1 MRGTRICEISH
12 TMKATIKLFAGARE
26 LAGQEQI
33 ELELP
38 TAATVAQLRA
48 ALLAASPALAPL
60 LPHALFAIN
69 THYATDETSIPDG
82 AEIACIP
89 PVSGG

>member
-1 MRGTRICEISH
+1 
-12 TMKATIKLFAGARE
+12 MKATIQLFAGARE
-26 LAGQEQI
+26 LAGQGQI
-33 ELELP
+33 EIELP
-38 TAATVAQLRA
+38 ATATVGQLRA
-48 ALLAASPALAPL
+48 TLLAASPALAPL

-69 THYATDETSIPDG
+69 TNYATDETPIPEG

>member
-1 MRGTRICEISH
+1 
-12 TMKATIKLFAGARE
+12 MKTFVKLFAGARE

-33 ELELP
+33 ELELAP
-38 TAATVAQLRA
+38 ASTVAQLRT
-48 ALLAASPALAPL
+48 ALLAQCPALGPL
-60 LPHALFAIN
+60 LPHTLFAIN
-69 THYATDETSIPDG
+69 THYATDETLVPED

>member
-1 MRGTRICEISH
+1 
-12 TMKATIKLFAGARE
+12 MKAIIQLFAGARE
-26 LAGQEQI
+26 LAGQGQLEV
-33 ELELP
+33 ELP
-38 TAATVAQLRA
+38 EEATVEQLRA
-48 ALLAASPALAPL
+48 ALLADCPTLAPL

-69 THYATDETSIPDG
+69 TNYATDETKVPDN

>member
-1 MRGTRICEISH
+1 
-12 TMKATIKLFAGARE
+12 MKTTVKLFAGARE
-26 LAGQEQI
+26 LAGQGQI

-38 TAATVAQLRA
+38 PAATVAQLRA
-48 ALLAASPALAPL
+48 ALLADCPALASL
-60 LPHALFAIN
+60 LPHTLFAIN
-69 THYATDETSIPDG
+69 TNYATDDTPVPEG

>member
-1 MRGTRICEISH
+1 
-12 TMKATIKLFAGARE
+12 MKATVQLFAGARE
-26 LAGQEQI
+26 LAGQAEI
-33 ELELP
+33 ELDLP
-38 TAATVAQLRA
+38 TTTSVGALRA
-48 ALLAASPALAPL
+48 ALLADCPALAPL

-69 THYATDETSIPDG
+69 TNYATDETLVPDG

>member
-1 MRGTRICEISH
+1 
-12 TMKATIKLFAGARE
+12 MKATVQLFAGARE
-26 LAGQEQI
+26 LAGQEQL

-38 TAATVAQLRA
+38 PAATVAQLRA
-48 ALLAASPALAPL
+48 ALLVECPALAPL
-60 LPHALFAIN
+60 LPHTLFAIN
-69 THYATDETSIPDG
+69 TNYATDETPIPNN

>member
-1 MRGTRICEISH
+1 
-12 TMKATIKLFAGARE
+12 MKAIVKLFAGARE

-33 ELELP
+33 ELDLP
-38 TAATVAQLRA
+38 STATVGELRA
-48 ALLAASPALAPL
+48 ALLADCPALAPL

-69 THYATDETSIPDG
+69 TNYATDETQVPDG

>member
-1 MRGTRICEISH
+1 
-12 TMKATIKLFAGARE
+12 MKAKIKFFAGARE

-38 TAATVAQLRA
+38 TAATVAQLRTV
-48 ALLAASPALAPL
+48 LLADCPALAPL

-69 THYATDETSIPDG
+69 TNYATDETPIPNN

>member
-1 MRGTRICEISH
+1 
-12 TMKATIKLFAGARE
+12 MKATVQLFASARE
-26 LAGQEQI
+26 LAGQEQL

-38 TAATVAQLRA
+38 PAATVAQLRT
-48 ALLAASPALAPL
+48 ALLAACPALAPL
-60 LPHALFAIN
+60 LPHTLFAIN
-69 THYATDETSIPDG
+69 TNYATDETPIPNN

>member
-1 MRGTRICEISH
+1 
-12 TMKATIKLFAGARE
+12 MKATIQLFAGARE
-26 LAGQEQI
+26 LAGQGQLEV
-33 ELELP
+33 ELP
-38 TAATVAQLRA
+38 AAATVAQLRA
-48 ALLAASPALAPL
+48 ALLADCPPLAPL

-69 THYATDETSIPDG
+69 TNYATDETPIPEG

>member
-1 MRGTRICEISH
+1 
-12 TMKATIKLFAGARE
+12 MKATVKLFAGARE

-33 ELELP
+33 EVELP
-38 TAATVAQLRA
+38 AEATVAQLRA
-48 ALLAASPALAPL
+48 ALLVDYPVLGPL

-69 THYATDETSIPDG
+69 SDYATDQSDIPDS